1 MVPFWRAGYA
11 NELWK
16 CGIRDPQS
24 LPHSL
29 SVVMPATWSRR
40 FSLKGFV
47 RPKPTF
53 GAPSDPLPGLGPAL
67 ASSICKKCTALLTA
81 RDCSSWTSEMKPA
94 APHNTRQWNPAM
106 HK

>member
-16 CGIRDPQS
+16 CGIREPQS
-24 LPHSL
+24 LPNSL

-40 FSLKGFV
+40 FSLRVCAPKTDV
-47 RPKPTF
+47 RRT
-53 GAPSDPLPGLGPAL
+53 DPPPGLGPAL